1 MTSEN
6 RSFQEAG
13 GARLP
18 AVARTGA
25 IASAD
30 AGTPVYDELVASLTA
45 RADTKVAADGH
56 SPAAQSAVMRAAT
69 IGEGTA
75 ILTLFSRLK
84 DLEKRTGGWPD
95 GEVVNELFGWFDEL
109 GIDLDNDVA
118 AAARALRL
126 PDQPLTPPH
135 GSDVTVTIRTARP
148 TADADMRTWVSALV
162 TALGPGSSAMVFDAA
177 GEQIAH
183 YAHPD
188 PMPSNP
194 S

>member
-6 RSFQEAG
+6 RSFQQTG
-13 GARLP
+13 GAPLP

-25 IASAD
+25 TASAD
-30 AGTPVYDELVASLTA
+30 VGTPVYDELVASLTA

-56 SPAAQSAVMRAAT
+56 IPAAQSAVMRAAT

-75 ILTLFSRLK
+75 IVTLFSRLK
-84 DLEKRTGGWPD
+84 DLDQANGGWPD
-95 GEVVNELFGWFDEL
+95 GEVVKELRGWFDEL
-109 GIDLDNDVA
+109 GIDADHDVA
-118 AAARALRL
+118 AAVRALRL
-126 PDQPLTPPH
+126 PDRPLTPPH
-135 GSDVTVTIRTARP
+135 GSDVTVTIRTGRP
-148 TADADMRTWVSALV
+148 TAEADMRRWVSALV
-162 TALGPGSSAMVFDAA
+162 TALGPGSSALVFDAA

-188 PMPSNP
+188 PMPANP